1 MALGWPQGVSKMLRI
16 LAFALTLIL
25 SPLPLLAAESASG
38 ALMRQI
44 GFDVLFRDFG
54 STLALSPRQHGVG
67 DERFLAAW
75 EKCTSTAFAG
85 DELNQRLQ
93 QGLNASLSDD
103 EMASV
108 GSFLASP
115 LGLRLAGL
123 ERATR
128 EIAPERQI
136 ETLAK
141 GKTLY
146 FVLPETRRARFEE
159 VMTLSGADVTFTM
172 LGESLRGM
180 AMGLHLSAKGDI
192 ALSWDEIDAEV
203 QGKLAGLRESL
214 VDATRSTLAF
224 TYAELTD
231 EELES
236 YLEFLR
242 APATRKFYAA
252 VTAAIGRIIEETM
265 FDIGQDVAARLSA
278 VSV

>member
-1 MALGWPQGVSKMLRI
+1 MLRA
-16 LAFALTLIL
+16 LVFALTLIVA
-25 SPLPLLAAESASG
+25 PLPLYAAESASG

-75 EKCTSTAFAG
+75 EKCTSTAFG
-85 DELNQRLQ
+85 NDSLIHRLQ
-93 QGLNASLSDD
+93 QSLSASLSDD
-103 EMASV
+103 EIESV
-108 GSFLASP
+108 GTFLASP
-115 LGLRLAGL
+115 LGQRLAGL

-128 EIAPERQI
+128 AIAPERQI

-180 AMGLHLSAKGDI
+180 ALGLHLSAKGDI
-192 ALSWDEIDAEV
+192 DLSWDEIDAEV
-203 QGKLAGLRESL
+203 RTKLAGLKESL

-224 TYAELTD
+224 TYAGLSD

-236 YLEFLR
+236 YLQFLR
-242 APATRKFYAA
+242 DPATRKFYAT
-252 VTAAIGRIIEETM
+252 VTAAIGQIIEQTM
-265 FDIGQDVAARLSA
+265 FDIGQDVATRLGA

>member
-1 MALGWPQGVSKMLRI
+1 MLRALV
-16 LAFALTLIL
+16 LALMLIL
-25 SPLPLLAAESASG
+25 PALPLAAAESASG

-54 STLALSPRQHGVG
+54 TTLALSPRQHGVG

-75 EKCTSTAFAG
+75 EKCTSTAFG
-85 DELNQRLQ
+85 NNGLNDRLQ
-93 QGLNASLSDD
+93 QSLSASLSDA
-103 EMASV
+103 ELQSV

-115 LGLRLAGL
+115 LGQRLAGL
-123 ERATR
+123 ERTTR
-128 EIAPERQI
+128 EIAPERQL

-159 VMTLSGADVTFTM
+159 VMALSGADVTFTM

-180 AMGLHLSAKGDI
+180 ALGLHLSAKGDI
-192 ALSWDEIDAEV
+192 ELSWDEIDAEV
-203 QGKLAGLRESL
+203 QSKLAGLKESL
-214 VDATRSTLAF
+214 IDATRSTLAF
-224 TYAELTD
+224 TYAGLSD

-242 APATRKFYAA
+242 DPATRKFYAT
-252 VTAAIGRIIEETM
+252 VTAAIGHIIEETM
-265 FDIGQDVAARLSA
+265 FDISQDVAARLSA
-278 VSV
+278 VAV

>member
-1 MALGWPQGVSKMLRI
+1 MLRI
-16 LAFALTLIL
+16 FVFVLTLIL
-25 SPLPLLAAESASG
+25 SPLPLFAAESTSG

-54 STLALSPRQHGVG
+54 TTLAVSPRQHGVG

-75 EKCTSTAFAG
+75 EKCTSAAFTG

-93 QGLNASLSDD
+93 QGLSASLSDD
-103 EMASV
+103 EMQSV

-123 ERATR
+123 ERTTR

-159 VMTLSGADVTFTM
+159 VMSLSGADVTFTM

-192 ALSWDEIDAEV
+192 DLSWDEIDAEV
-203 QGKLAGLRESL
+203 QAKLAGLRESL

-224 TYAELTD
+224 TYADLSD
-231 EELES
+231 DELET

-252 VTAAIGRIIEETM
+252 VTVAIGQIIEETM
-265 FDIGQDVAARLSA
+265 FDLGQDVAARLSA
-278 VSV
+278 VAI